1 MQQVSEVKMCRSS
14 SQEPYL
20 ARPLTSLGFSVP
32 LHLYHAFGVD
42 QKPVVTASV
51 INQKIDGI

>member
-1 MQQVSEVKMCRSS
+1 VKMCRSS

-42 QKPVVTASV
+42 QKPIVTASA